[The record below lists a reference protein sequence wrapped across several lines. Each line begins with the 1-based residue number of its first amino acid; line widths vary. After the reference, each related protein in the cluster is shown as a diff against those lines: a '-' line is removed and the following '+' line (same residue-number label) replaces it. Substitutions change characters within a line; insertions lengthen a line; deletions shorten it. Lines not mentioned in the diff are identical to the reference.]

1 MKRNKVILSLFYL
14 TSSVSTDHYAF
25 KVILGLRF
33 EVGDRSAFSVSMDL
47 LRKIMTDRTST

>member
-47 LRKIMTDRTST
+47 LRKIMTYRTST